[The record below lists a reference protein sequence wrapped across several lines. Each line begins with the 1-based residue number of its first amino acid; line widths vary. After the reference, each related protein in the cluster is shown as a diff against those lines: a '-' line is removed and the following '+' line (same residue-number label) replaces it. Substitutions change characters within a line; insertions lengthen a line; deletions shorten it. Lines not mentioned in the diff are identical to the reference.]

1 MRQVLIKADNIG
13 VKFNLRLEKRPT
25 LKKFVVQGLKRRS
38 SKEFWALRNVNF
50 TVHEGETLGIIGLN
64 GSGKSTLLRV
74 IGGIFAPDEGKIEV
88 RGRVSTLLSLT
99 AGFQPELTGSE
110 NIYLVGMLMGLKLD
124 EIQKHYTAIIDF
136 AEIGDFINAPV
147 KTYSAGMLA
156 RLGFAIAAHLE
167 CDILLIDEI
176 LGVGDENF
184 RKKSQAKIRELLGE
198 DRTVVLVSHSMEAVQ
213 EFSTR
218 VLWLHKGKV
227 QGYGD
232 PQQVVSEYQ
241 KFASANKTNFR

>member
-1 MRQVLIKADNIG
+1 MRRVLIKANDIG
-13 VKFNLRLEKRPT
+13 VKFKLRLDKRPT
-25 LKKFVVQGLKRRS
+25 LKKFVVQGLKRQPS
-38 SKEFWALRNVNF
+38 QEFWALRNVSF
-50 TVHEGETLGIIGLN
+50 SVHEGETLGVIGLN

-74 IGGIFAPDEGKIEV
+74 IGGIFAPDEGRIEV

-110 NIYLVGMLMGLKLD
+110 NIYLVGMLMGLKLA
-124 EIQKHYTAIIDF
+124 EIQKHYTAIVEF
-136 AEIGDFINAPV
+136 AEIGKFINAPV

-176 LGVGDENF
+176 LGVGDQNF
-184 RKKSQAKIRELLGE
+184 RKKSQAKIRELLGQ
-198 DRTVVLVSHSMEAVQ
+198 DHTVILVSHSMEAIQ

-218 VLWLHKGKV
+218 VLWLHKGRV
-227 QGYGD
+227 QKYGD
-232 PQQVVSEYQ
+232 PQSVVREYQ
-241 KFASANKTNFR
+241 EFSAMNKNTS